1 MARTKILVGKR
12 LKQRIEYAASRL
24 AYYPSS
30 SSWCRAVALQAVQAQ
45 RAGRRLSQPLGDLE
59 PLNQELFIYDL
70 SPDEKRLIE
79 EAATEAVGEAGVSD
93 WLRRCF
99 EAELERLE
107 IAGTTEP
114 TASHPMSLRHPA

>member
-1 MARTKILVGKR
+1 LARTKILVGKR

-24 AYYPSS
+24 AYYPSA

-45 RAGRRLSQPLGDLE
+45 RAGRRLPQPLTDLE

-70 SPDEKRLIE
+70 SPEEKRLIE
-79 EAATEAVGEAGVSD
+79 QAASEAVGEAGVSD

-107 IAGTTEP
+107 VAGTAEP
-114 TASHPMSLRHPA
+114 AAPHPLPLRHPA